1 MASLWLLLKTLDTWA
16 FGQIDYI
23 EKLQPRIVIDLRSW
37 KNIHCMVLLSSFLKN
52 TQRLGCWEQNPGHRR
67 AYPRDE
73 VPWGSLH
80 LPLSIFSMTF
90 CYLFHML
97 LYSSRLEGLWSR
109 GISYRRSL
117 FKFSVIKEL
126 EWLVIA
132 TLGNAHRDGLRQAG
146 KHVSLWG
153 QWVHKQ
159 RVELSV
165 IRGTTAAL
173 FSKVHGDLSGLL
185 CGESSVNSLWA
196 DPCSHGSLH
205 LPLNWEQRAKSVPVT
220 RISWS
225 MFLVWC

>member
-52 TQRLGCWEQNPGHRR
+52 AHRLGCWEQNPGHRR
-67 AYPRDE
+67 AYSR
-73 VPWGSLH
+73 SLH
-80 LPLSIFSMTF
+80 FPLSIFSMTF
-90 CYLFHML
+90 CYLFHVL
-97 LYSSRLEGLWSR
+97 LYSSRLEDLWSR

-117 FKFSVIKEL
+117 FKFTVIKEL

-165 IRGTTAAL
+165 IVRQQLL
-173 FSKVHGDLSGLL
+173 FSQKYMGTCQGFSVVKAAWIL
-185 CGESSVNSLWA
+185 CGQTPIPMNLFTY
-196 DPCSHGSLH
+196 L
-205 LPLNWEQRAKSVPVT
+205 
-220 RISWS
+220 
-225 MFLVWC
+225 